1 MLVLHF
7 TFVVKNKAFQK
18 QQKTKRKH
26 NNYID
31 LISSTFSLLPQQ
43 KLFKDPFLVFSIS

>member
-18 QQKTKRKH
+18 QQKNKTQAQQLH
-26 NNYID
+26 WPYFFNIFTA
-31 LISSTFSLLPQQ
+31 SST
-43 KLFKDPFLVFSIS
+43 KII